1 MNPALTKTLRLLG
14 LLEAGR
20 RAELKYRKRQPRAL
34 PDAVIIGGQKCGTSS
49 LHNYLTQAPGVIAPL
64 RKEVHYFDLHYDKG
78 EDWYRAHFG
87 RMGEPGLNI
96 DASPYYIFHPLVAD
110 RMQSLLPGARLI
122 VLLRDPVKRAYS
134 HYWHERDKRRE
145 SLSFE
150 AALAAESGRIDEA
163 GKQLAAGEIARSE
176 EHRLHSYLARG
187 RYADQLERWLALYPP
202 RQFHFILFESFVKRP
217 LETLNAALGFL
228 DLPPVASARLEPRN
242 TRRYPSMQP
251 ETAQRLQKYFAPH
264 NARLEQLLDLSL
276 NWN

>member
-1 MNPALTKTLRLLG
+1 LNPALTKTLRLLG

-64 RKEVHYFDLHYDKG
+64 RKEVHYFDLHYEKG

-150 AALAAESGRIDEA
+150 AALEAESGRIDEA